1 MQEAFKAEKWAFV
14 SDYVRLYA
22 LNKFGGFY
30 FDTDL
35 EIKRNL
41 DEFLKLDFC
50 TCYEKLGNK
59 SNPVMTAF
67 LAAEKGN
74 SIIKDLMIEYDGRTF
89 ITAKGYDL
97 TTNVHHV
104 KKYFEKNYSLHAPY
118 NIHEK
123 KEIRKGEI
131 IFPYFYFCIDEGENT
146 YAVHKLSGSW
156 LNGYEKRLKLR
167 LGRYFLVVYKR
178 QKNNST
184 NEIELKGKE
193 KIIAKIKIT
202 KRKYLAIVSDLEY

>member
-1 MQEAFKAEKWAFV
+1 MIPKIIHYVWVGNAVKDELVESCIASWKKYLPDYQIIEWNNEKVKDIDNRYMQEAFKAEKWAIV

-104 KKYFEKNYSLHAPY
+104 KKYFEKTHSLYAP
-118 NIHEK
+118 
-123 KEIRKGEI
+123 
-131 IFPYFYFCIDEGENT
+131 
-146 YAVHKLSGSW
+146 L
-156 LNGYEKRLKLR
+156 
-167 LGRYFLVVYKR
+167 
-178 QKNNST
+178 
-184 NEIELKGKE
+184 
-193 KIIAKIKIT
+193 
-202 KRKYLAIVSDLEY
+202 